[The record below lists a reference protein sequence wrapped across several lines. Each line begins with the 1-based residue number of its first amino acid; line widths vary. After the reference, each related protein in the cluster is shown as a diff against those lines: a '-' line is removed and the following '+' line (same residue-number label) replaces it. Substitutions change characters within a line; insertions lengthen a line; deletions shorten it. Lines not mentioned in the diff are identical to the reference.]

1 MGILAFG
8 DDARAWARRFEVPPG
23 ELIIVDP
30 SGASSAFLTAI
41 ETKKRGEPVVAAI
54 AIDDPRASLAWML
67 GGMALNAY
75 RSSEERSVAFDEIAE
90 QRAQVEG
97 RPQLQASPVDPRAM
111 QTLRDF
117 AQLADVILVRS
128 WLEAQ
133 RLSRLLG
140 ISPAFHRSVARVP
153 LELPP
158 PDAEADRIVVWAPEA
173 QAGQLALLTWGL
185 VDLHVPV
192 EIVCKSGTFYDPPF
206 PVHRPE
212 NAAGAIR
219 RATIVVDASL
229 SDPHDAIELSRLGYR
244 VVPAMTSGA
253 HEYLDGVAPYVP
265 WSHRSVRQSVV
276 AALGRGAAIPRVQI
290 EDASIET
297 PDLRCDGPLASL
309 VVRTYNRP
317 RFLERA
323 LESIASQTYRNVEA
337 VVVNDG
343 GENVDAIVARF
354 PFARLVVNPANLG
367 VTKTANVGLRAVR
380 GEYVGLLDDDDM
392 LFPDHL
398 SRLVDALER
407 SGAGAANTDTITCY
421 LELTPFSDYAVYG
434 YRVALAH
441 HIDPT
446 EIYIRDPVAPMS
458 VLVRRSALDA
468 AGPFDETVEFA
479 EDWELWIRLAERYDI
494 VHVPHVTGIYSVRT
508 DNTNTVVRQA
518 AKFAGAFERI
528 VELHPV
534 SGRPLLDFARSE
546 IIQNN
551 KGLELTPRWGEPAI
565 RFEPPRPLP

>member
-8 DDARAWARRFEVPPG
+8 NDARAWARRFEAPPG
-23 ELIIVDP
+23 ELIVADP

-67 GGMALNAY
+67 GGLALNAY
-75 RSSEERSVAFDEIAE
+75 ASSEERSVAFDEIAE

-97 RPQLQASPVDPRAM
+97 RPQTQASSVDPRAM

-117 AQLADVILVRS
+117 AQLADVMLVRS
-128 WLEAQ
+128 WLEAH
-133 RLSRLLG
+133 RLTRLFG
-140 ISPAFHRSVARVP
+140 VSPAFRRTVAHLP
-153 LELPP
+153 LELPGA
-158 PDAEADRIVVWAPEA
+158 DAAPDRIVVWAPEA

-185 VDLHVPV
+185 VDLHLP
-192 EIVCKSGTFYDPPF
+192 IDIICKSGTFYDPPF
-206 PVHRPE
+206 AVHRPE
-212 NAAGAIR
+212 NGASVVR
-219 RATIVVDASL
+219 RACVIVDASL
-229 SDPHDAIELSRLGYR
+229 SDPHDAIEFSRLGYR

-265 WSHRSVRQSVV
+265 WSHRSVSQSVLATLAR
-276 AALGRGAAIPRVQI
+276 AAATPRIHVEAAPIAAP
-290 EDASIET
+290 A
-297 PDLRCDGPLASL
+297 LRCDGPLASL

-323 LESIASQTYRNVEA
+323 LESIGSQTYEHLEA

-354 PFARLVVNPANLG
+354 PFARLVVNPTNLG
-367 VTKTANVGLRAVR
+367 VTKAANVGLRETR

-398 SRLVDALER
+398 SRLVEALER
-407 SGAGAANTDTITCY
+407 SGAGAANADTITCY

-434 YRVALAH
+434 YRVALAR

-446 EIYIRDPVAPMS
+446 EIYVRDPVAPMS
-458 VLVRRSALDA
+458 VLVRRSALDTV
-468 AGPFDETVEFA
+468 GPFDETVEFA

-494 VHVPHVTGIYSVRT
+494 VHVPHVTGIYSIRT
-508 DNTNTVVRQA
+508 DNTNTVSRQA

-528 VELHPV
+528 VELHPI
-534 SGRPLLDFARSE
+534 SGRPMLELARSE

-551 KGLELTPRWGEPAI
+551 KDLELTPRWGEPAI